1 MLIFFRAFKEGFS
14 FTYPAARLICRRDMV
29 KWAIVPICVS
39 TIILVGGLLMVGFFL
54 YAQLEQYLSIWPS
67 YLRNIIWWFLI
78 CTLSSTLSFLLFS
91 VSNLLAAP
99 FNSQLS
105 AAIEC
110 KLGNQNRNSNSDAG
124 AFKNITD
131 SIISIGSE
139 IKKLGCFLKLGLP
152 LLICSLIPGLNL
164 FAPIAWLLFGSWM
177 LSLEYIDYPLSNNG
191 RGFPAAKNYAAQERG
206 LTLGLGFS
214 LTILTLLPIANIL
227 AMPIG
232 VAAGTLFYDQKIRKE
247 LITPH
252 ATNDR

>member
-1 MLIFFRAFKEGFS
+1 MLIFFRDFKEGFS
-14 FTYPAARLICRRDMV
+14 FTYSAAHLICTRDMF
-29 KWAIVPICVS
+29 KWVIVPFCVS
-39 TIILVGGLLMVGFFL
+39 ATILVGGLLVIGFIL
-54 YAQLEQYLSIWPS
+54 YAQLEQYLSIWPN

-78 CTLSSTLSFLLFS
+78 CTLASTLSFLLFA

-110 KLGNQNRNSNSDAG
+110 KLGNKNRNSNSDMEF
-124 AFKNITD
+124 FKNIAD

-139 IKKLGCFLKLGLP
+139 IKKLGCFFKLGLP
-152 LLICSLIPGLNL
+152 LLIFSLIPGLNL

-191 RGFPAAKNYAAQERG
+191 RDFPAAKNYAAQERG

-214 LTILTLLPIANIL
+214 LTIITLVPIINIL

-232 VAAGTLFYDQKIRKE
+232 VAAGTLFYDQKIRKKS
-247 LITPH
+247 ITLH
-252 ATNDR
+252 ATDDR